1 MPGDVRADLQG
12 GELTMRWPW
21 ERSVD
26 NELVVASWLNQ
37 TFAYVRGRATADGR
51 FQVMRFGVEQQG
63 ADSLADFARRLDALG
78 LKACTVRMM
87 LRPPQYQCLQ
97 IEAPGVAPDE
107 LRSAARYQ
115 IRDMLAA
122 HIDDITLDVMRVG
135 DGQNRGAAQLF
146 VIAARNADLQAAA
159 ELATAMRWTMP
170 VIDVQETAQRN
181 LQNLLA
187 KSRGNSERAN
197 AALVLVDSQ
206 QAVLTICA
214 NDELFY
220 TRRLEIPQ
228 GFLDGPWELAV
239 HAAQEY
245 TPVGEYV
252 PDYGVA
258 GVSYG
263 SDYSVPAPAAAAA
276 PVGDAT
282 AQGERA
288 QRFLVEVQRSLDLWD
303 RSWSSLPLAAVQ
315 VFAGARSAE
324 LARWLSQELGQ
335 QVGAME
341 VAEFFP
347 GFANGSVTELVECWP
362 LLGHFM
368 RVEVRKL

>member
-1 MPGDVRADLQG
+1 
-12 GELTMRWPW
+12 MRWPW

-26 NELVVASWLNQ
+26 DELVVASWLNQ

-51 FQVMRFGVEQQG
+51 FQVMRFGVEKQG

-206 QAVLTICA
+206 QALLTICA